1 MTTTQERAQIDLT
14 DLGPFIAGAEHDLFR
29 RLREQEPVHWSDE
42 ANGPGFWSLTRHAD
56 VLAAIEMPDTLVNG
70 EGTQIPSRRV
80 EGRTPTVHNTD
91 RPRHTELRRVATPHL
106 RLTKVKEWQ
115 EVIDAN
121 VAAILDGLPEGDT
134 VEFVDAAAAVLPI
147 RVLGQVLGVPP
158 EDCGLLADW
167 TNRVISD
174 DPEYMRAPDEKERA
188 REELFAYFREL
199 TEARRA
205 VPRDDLVSKLVAAR
219 IGGEPLSWEDLAAYY
234 FVIVGAGN
242 ETTRNLLTGAVLAF
256 AEFPEQW
263 ERLRADRTLLRPAV
277 EELLR
282 FITPIRAMRRTATQ
296 DVEWHRRTIRR
307 GEKVVLWFQSAN
319 RDAAVFEAPD
329 TLRID
334 RSPNPHLGFGW
345 GIHTCLG
352 AHLARAEGASFL
364 AGLLDRGLRVDP
376 VAEPDRLHTNQ
387 FHAFKRLRVHVA
399 RPHGAR
405 P

>member
-1 MTTTQERAQIDLT
+1 MTTTEHARIDLT
-14 DLGPFIAGAEHDLFR
+14 DLGPFIAGDEHDLFR
-29 RLREQEPVHWSDE
+29 RLREHEPVHWSDE
-42 ANGPGFWSLTRHAD
+42 ANGPGFWSLTRYAD
-56 VLAAIEMPDTLVNG
+56 VMAAIEMPDTLVNG

-80 EGRTPTVHNTD
+80 EGHTPTVHNTD

-115 EVIDAN
+115 DVIDTN
-121 VAAILDGLPEGDT
+121 VAAVLDALPVGGS
-134 VEFVDAAAAVLPI
+134 VEFVEAAAAVLPI

-174 DPEYMRAPDEKERA
+174 DPEYMRSPDEKERA
-188 REELFAYFREL
+188 REELFAYFRDL

-219 IGGEPLSWEDLAAYY
+219 IDGEPLSWEDLAAYY

-256 AEFPEQW
+256 ADFPEQW
-263 ERLRADRTLLRPAV
+263 ERLRADRSLLRPAV

-282 FITPIRAMRRTATQ
+282 FITPIRAMRRTATE
-296 DVEWHRRTIRR
+296 DMEWHGRTMRR
-307 GEKVVLWFQSAN
+307 GDKVVLWFQSAN
-319 RDAAVFEAPD
+319 RDGAVFDDPD
-329 TLRID
+329 ALRID
-334 RSPNPHLGFGW
+334 RTPNPHLGFGW

-352 AHLARAEGASFL
+352 AHLARAEGATFL
-364 AGLLDRGLRVDP
+364 AALLDRGLRITP
-376 VAEPDRLHTNQ
+376 AAEPDRLHTNQ
-387 FHAFKRLRVHVA
+387 FHAFKRLRVRVDVSREA
-399 RPHGAR
+399 A
-405 P
+405 